1 LFQEGVEFFQENS
14 LGSKHFIE
22 QNLDTLI
29 FSWMGDK
36 VVNTLTGILISEG
49 FKASNYA
56 GVIEVKDATKADVE
70 RCLKKVVDK
79 GIPSE
84 YRLAEIVPEKALEK
98 FDDLLPENLLT
109 EGYGL
114 RMFDIES
121 TSEWL
126 KGILRD

>member
-1 LFQEGVEFFQENS
+1 
-14 LGSKHFIE
+14 
-22 QNLDTLI
+22 
-29 FSWMGDK
+29 M
-36 VVNTLTGILISEG
+36 
-49 FKASNYA
+49 
-56 GVIEVKDATKADVE
+56 
-70 RCLKKVVDK
+70 
-79 GIPSE
+79 PSE

-126 KGILRD
+126 KDI